1 MQKYLKYCLFSSLIL
16 IFNSCD
22 NLLEEEIFNQAT
34 TSTITEDVAKGIL
47 NGVYQLSQ
55 SQGDESQRLML
66 ANELTTEIMYNQ
78 GGGLEN
84 LLRPY
89 QEFTWGPAD
98 VYLIR
103 NIYQHQYR
111 IIAQANQAIEFIPQ
125 SPLAEEEKNLFD
137 AEARFLR
144 ALAFQNLEDLY
155 GPVPLDTIFLPS
167 EGSLSTRPTQAE
179 MNTFIRQEY
188 QKVANVLPVQA
199 EQYGRATKG
208 AALAMLMRFELN
220 KKEWQEVVALTQEI
234 TGLGIYDIFQ
244 SDNRSDLFAI
254 QNEVNSEFIW
264 ARNYL
269 AIVDVGM
276 IYLPRSAPR
285 DPDYQYKFPPKTN
298 FGTNYKVYTDFYNSF
313 DSADQRKES
322 LLTEYLAVTGEIV
335 QLGEDNIRPFK
346 YQEDPDGFDR
356 WAGNDMPIIRYA
368 DVLLARAE
376 ALNELNGPGQESI
389 DLINRIRSA
398 AGLDDLTLATTGSQG
413 GMRDQILAERGWE
426 FWNEEIRRQDLIR
439 HGKFISGAVERGLPA
454 QPHQVKFP
462 IPQTEIDANPN
473 LTQNEGYIGG

>member
-1 MQKYLKYCLFSSLIL
+1 MKNDIKYFLLITL
-16 IFNSCD
+16 LVGLNACD
-22 NLLEEEIFNQAT
+22 KLLEEEVFNQVT

-66 ANELTTEIMYNQ
+66 ANELTSEIMYNQ

-89 QEFTWGPAD
+89 QKFTWAPAD

-103 NIYQHQYR
+103 NIYDHQYR

-125 SPLAEEEKNLFD
+125 SPLRDEEKRLFL

-155 GPVPLDTIFLPS
+155 GPVPLDTVFLQN
-167 EGSLSTRPTQAE
+167 EGTLSTRPTQAE
-179 MNTFIRQEY
+179 MNAFIREEY
-188 QKVANVLPVQA
+188 QNAADILPVQA

-220 KKEWQEVVALTQEI
+220 KKEWQKVVELSQDI
-234 TGLGIYDIFQ
+234 TDLGVYSIFQ
-244 SDNRSDLFAI
+244 SDNRSDLFNI
-254 QNEVNSEFIW
+254 QNEENSEFIW

-269 AIVDVGM
+269 ALEGVGM

-285 DPDYQYKFPPKTN
+285 GPDYQYKFPPKAN
-298 FGTNYKVYTDFYNSF
+298 FGTNYKVYSAFYNSF
-313 DSADQRKES
+313 DLADQRKES
-322 LLTEYLAVTGEIV
+322 LLTEYLAVTGDII
-335 QLGEDNIRPFK
+335 QLGKDDIRPFK
-346 YQEDPDGFDR
+346 YQEDPAGFER

-376 ALNELNGPGQESI
+376 ALNELNGPTLEAI
-389 DLINRIRSA
+389 NLINVIRQA
-398 AGLDDLTLATTGSQG
+398 AGIDDITLANFGSTAAL
-413 GMRDQILAERGWE
+413 RDHILDERGWE

-439 HGKFISGAVERGLPA
+439 HGKFISGAIDRGLPA
-454 QPHQVKFP
+454 QAFHVKFP

-473 LTQNEGYIGG
+473 LTQNEGY